1 MKFFRYLLALLL
13 TNTLGV
19 LAQTTISTMPTTIPN
34 NGLAAVT
41 FELSANQ
48 PIFLTGMTNVFSGV
62 SGTSGLVE
70 VWYRVG
76 GALVTGQTTP
86 NISTANGW
94 VLGLT
99 STVVTAGTSTAAN
112 IPFGGAMISLPAN
125 QSIGIFING
134 GALGSRYMS
143 WTAGTQSA
151 FTDGSVTINTMPNGF
166 GGSFP
171 NPTIGSRAFCGS
183 ITYIPQAACTG
194 TPNAGTTTPSFTA
207 VCPLQNFSLSLV
219 GSTAAGGLAYQWQ
232 SAAAA
237 TGPWTNIAGATT
249 VLASVSQTVDTW
261 YRCEVTCTPTSSSV
275 FSTPVQVTT
284 LPNLAGGT
292 YTIGAG
298 GTYPTFNAA
307 FAAAACGVAGP
318 VVFQVI
324 PSSPTFTEQLL
335 INDIPGMSATNTIT
349 VKGNFNTLSFAAIDA
364 NLRHTLQLN
373 GADHLRFEDLTIEAV
388 GAAVGWAVRMSNNA
402 NNNTFKRCVIRTTE
416 ASTLTTFAA
425 FTLTQSPTA
434 ANGSHSG
441 TASNLMIDS
450 CQIVGGYYGLCLNG
464 NGNTMGS
471 RPSNN
476 TVRNSSISNFYFYGI
491 YAYGQDDLVI
501 EYNDINRLSRSI
513 VSTAYGIYNYGRNPG
528 LKIRS
533 NRIHDLG
540 GLSGTTTFNA
550 YPLYCSTTSGTA
562 SSPALIANNAVYSIN
577 NLGGTTYGFYM
588 LSSDTLNM
596 LHNTIDINSNSGTAS
611 ATVYGAFF
619 SGGLTQ
625 INFKNNI
632 IQIGSSGTGLK
643 YGLYNSSITALI
655 NSNRNGIRFTS
666 TVGGSSNFVAA
677 RSATVTYPT
686 LAAWTA
692 ATARDSNSLS
702 SDPMFTAIL
711 SGDLT
716 PISFAYNNVGE
727 NQTALVPLDLV
738 KTVRS
743 SSPDIGAMEYTPI
756 GCPAPSNV
764 SLASVRANSATLN
777 YTSTSA
783 STNIQWGPKGFNPA
797 TGQGITVSTQSHII
811 VGLNGYTSYDVYLAG
826 NCGTQNS
833 VWVGPYSFV
842 TPVQVGW
849 VETFANGYDP
859 LAVVPKP
866 KGWTESNALAANPTP
881 LGTNSSAW
889 MVDGFLNVGTTGAV
903 RNQVPA
909 NSVATQGWTITPGI
923 DLGDVSHTT
932 FFEWNMG
939 MTLANGTQA
948 AVMGSDDSLLVLIS
962 TDNGSTWNRS
972 QALAKYHRNSG
983 LSPFG
988 GTYSVNLSAYT
999 GLVKIAF
1006 YLESLTNSSTQ
1017 IGTVDY
1023 ELFIDNTAL
1032 KATAAPCPA
1041 AALSI
1046 TSTTSTATVSWSV
1059 AGVATTPATIAW
1071 GPLGFSIGSGGSGAN
1086 QSTATTN
1093 PFTLSGLQ
1101 QGTTY
1106 QVYVQSACAA
1116 TLSQWAGPITF
1127 TTPCNSTLSGS
1138 YTIDSNGVGAN
1149 NFNKL
1154 SSALAAVTSCGIT
1167 GPVTFTLAPYTHL
1180 GGLNLGMLNG
1190 ASAVNTVTFQGPT
1203 TGTATLQGVGGQF
1216 AAVVLNG
1223 TAHLTLRNLRIVH
1236 PTASG
1241 IIMTAGA
1248 NNITIT
1254 ENLILADTTAIGST
1268 VAGIASSAN
1277 LTSVAGYG
1285 NNANNITI
1293 TNNVIKGG
1301 YYGVRFNGTST
1312 TSFNT
1317 GITISG
1323 NQISKSYYYGTY
1335 FYYMGGLTLHDNEVR
1350 NLRNTINYGHYLY
1363 YVANVNIQR
1372 NESYTSYA
1380 GITMGY
1386 LNNQLK
1392 PASNSIMANNMAA
1405 ATTSY
1410 GAYLPYPRHLDAY
1423 HNTFSGST
1431 YGIYLLS
1438 STGTLA
1444 ARNLNLRNNIFRGG
1458 TYAYFQSGSVDT
1470 IVLDY
1475 NLYNSS
1481 GASTFAN
1488 YGTAHANLAAWKIA
1502 HPTLNA
1508 NSTDNLAVF
1517 AAANDLRVVNN
1528 GPNNLGTP
1536 IASVA
1541 TDIDGDVR
1549 SSTTPDIGA
1558 DEFTPLAN
1566 DLQVTALLVPGNN
1579 SCGDSNSTVSVVIR
1593 NLGTATQTNFGVGA
1607 DVSGAATAA
1616 LSSTYTGTL
1625 ASLAIDTVQVGT
1637 FNSVVG
1643 GTFAFTGY
1651 VALAND
1657 GKTSNDTLI
1666 LSRNLLD
1673 ALPRIPTASSDTL
1686 CAGGSAT
1693 LYFPAGSLAS
1703 DSYMWLTATGDT
1715 ISTSD
1720 SLLVG
1725 LGNAVDTTFTLRQ
1738 VSTSGQVGPIDNT
1751 IGTTGNYVAM
1761 NHYNLFTVNSPT
1773 TIYSVDVFALS
1784 SGLID
1789 VVIQDAAT
1797 LATLQTVTVSST
1809 APGFNR
1815 LIVNI
1820 SLPPGTYRMGSTTTN
1835 NAGGLQRNTTG
1846 ASYPYLSTDGSV
1858 TITGSTFNATSY
1870 YYFYNWQLGGGG
1882 CPRPDGEVTIYRRDT
1897 PAAGFTSTAQAASLT
1912 AMTVDFDA
1920 STTTNAITYDWNFGD
1935 GGTASGAQVSH
1946 SYAAN
1951 GTYSVTL
1958 LATGLCGVDTLV
1970 VPVVVAGINVAE
1982 SALSRSLSLY
1992 PNPTAGL
1999 FHVDFDL
2006 GSMQHAELK
2015 VVNALGQSVYVRSL
2029 ESASGLQRHSIDLR
2043 GYASGL
2049 YWLQITSEEGQAMQR
2064 VAVQK

>member
-1 MKFFRYLLALLL
+1 M
-13 TNTLGV
+13 
-19 LAQTTISTMPTTIPN
+19 
-34 NGLAAVT
+34 
-41 FELSANQ
+41 
-48 PIFLTGMTNVFSGV
+48 
-62 SGTSGLVE
+62 
-70 VWYRVG
+70 
-76 GALVTGQTTP
+76 
-86 NISTANGW
+86 
-94 VLGLT
+94 
-99 STVVTAGTSTAAN
+99 
-112 IPFGGAMISLPAN
+112 
-125 QSIGIFING
+125 
-134 GALGSRYMS
+134 
-143 WTAGTQSA
+143 
-151 FTDGSVTINTMPNGF
+151 
-166 GGSFP
+166 
-171 NPTIGSRAFCGS
+171 
-183 ITYIPQAACTG
+183 
-194 TPNAGTTTPSFTA
+194 
-207 VCPLQNFSLSLV
+207 
-219 GSTAAGGLAYQWQ
+219 
-232 SAAAA
+232 
-237 TGPWTNIAGATT
+237 
-249 VLASVSQTVDTW
+249 
-261 YRCEVTCTPTSSSV
+261 
-275 FSTPVQVTT
+275 
-284 LPNLAGGT
+284 
-292 YTIGAG
+292 
-298 GTYPTFNAA
+298 
-307 FAAAACGVAGP
+307 
-318 VVFQVI
+318 
-324 PSSPTFTEQLL
+324 
-335 INDIPGMSATNTIT
+335 
-349 VKGNFNTLSFAAIDA
+349 GN
-364 NLRHTLQLN
+364 
-373 GADHLRFEDLTIEAV
+373 
-388 GAAVGWAVRMSNNA
+388 
-402 NNNTFKRCVIRTTE
+402 
-416 ASTLTTFAA
+416 
-425 FTLTQSPTA
+425 
-434 ANGSHSG
+434 
-441 TASNLMIDS
+441 
-450 CQIVGGYYGLCLNG
+450 
-464 NGNTMGS
+464 
-471 RPSNN
+471 
-476 TVRNSSISNFYFYGI
+476 
-491 YAYGQDDLVI
+491 
-501 EYNDINRLSRSI
+501 
-513 VSTAYGIYNYGRNPG
+513 
-528 LKIRS
+528 
-533 NRIHDLG
+533 
-540 GLSGTTTFNA
+540 
-550 YPLYCSTTSGTA
+550 
-562 SSPALIANNAVYSIN
+562 
-577 NLGGTTYGFYM
+577 
-588 LSSDTLNM
+588 
-596 LHNTIDINSNSGTAS
+596 
-611 ATVYGAFF
+611 
-619 SGGLTQ
+619 
-625 INFKNNI
+625 
-632 IQIGSSGTGLK
+632 
-643 YGLYNSSITALI
+643 
-655 NSNRNGIRFTS
+655 
-666 TVGGSSNFVAA
+666 
-677 RSATVTYPT
+677 
-686 LAAWTA
+686 
-692 ATARDSNSLS
+692 
-702 SDPMFTAIL
+702 
-711 SGDLT
+711 
-716 PISFAYNNVGE
+716 
-727 NQTALVPLDLV
+727 
-738 KTVRS
+738 
-743 SSPDIGAMEYTPI
+743 
-756 GCPAPSNV
+756 
-764 SLASVRANSATLN
+764 
-777 YTSTSA
+777 
-783 STNIQWGPKGFNPA
+783 
-797 TGQGITVSTQSHII
+797 
-811 VGLNGYTSYDVYLAG
+811 
-826 NCGTQNS
+826 
-833 VWVGPYSFV
+833 
-842 TPVQVGW
+842 
-849 VETFANGYDP
+849 
-859 LAVVPKP
+859 
-866 KGWTESNALAANPTP
+866 
-881 LGTNSSAW
+881 
-889 MVDGFLNVGTTGAV
+889 
-903 RNQVPA
+903 
-909 NSVATQGWTITPGI
+909 
-923 DLGDVSHTT
+923 
-932 FFEWNMG
+932 
-939 MTLANGTQA
+939 
-948 AVMGSDDSLLVLIS
+948 
-962 TDNGSTWNRS
+962 
-972 QALAKYHRNSG
+972 
-983 LSPFG
+983 
-988 GTYSVNLSAYT
+988 
-999 GLVKIAF
+999 
-1006 YLESLTNSSTQ
+1006 
-1017 IGTVDY
+1017 
-1023 ELFIDNTAL
+1023 
-1032 KATAAPCPA
+1032 
-1041 AALSI
+1041 
-1046 TSTTSTATVSWSV
+1046 
-1059 AGVATTPATIAW
+1059 
-1071 GPLGFSIGSGGSGAN
+1071 
-1086 QSTATTN
+1086 
-1093 PFTLSGLQ
+1093 
-1101 QGTTY
+1101 
-1106 QVYVQSACAA
+1106 
-1116 TLSQWAGPITF
+1116 
-1127 TTPCNSTLSGS
+1127 
-1138 YTIDSNGVGAN
+1138 
-1149 NFNKL
+1149 
-1154 SSALAAVTSCGIT
+1154 
-1167 GPVTFTLAPYTHL
+1167 
-1180 GGLNLGMLNG
+1180 
-1190 ASAVNTVTFQGPT
+1190 
-1203 TGTATLQGVGGQF
+1203 
-1216 AAVVLNG
+1216 
-1223 TAHLTLRNLRIVH
+1223 
-1236 PTASG
+1236 
-1241 IIMTAGA
+1241 
-1248 NNITIT
+1248 
-1254 ENLILADTTAIGST
+1254 
-1268 VAGIASSAN
+1268 
-1277 LTSVAGYG
+1277 
-1285 NNANNITI
+1285 
-1293 TNNVIKGG
+1293 
-1301 YYGVRFNGTST
+1301 
-1312 TSFNT
+1312 
-1317 GITISG
+1317 
-1323 NQISKSYYYGTY
+1323 
-1335 FYYMGGLTLHDNEVR
+1335 LTLHDNEVR

-1458 TYAYFQSGSVDT
+1458 TYAYFQSGLVDT

-1481 GASTFAN
+1481 SPATFVN
-1488 YGTAHANLAAWKIA
+1488 YGTAHASLAAWKIA

-1657 GKTSNDTLI
+1657 GKTSNDTLT

-1703 DSYMWLTATGDT
+1703 DSYMWLTTTGDT

-1846 ASYPYLSTDGSV
+1846 AVFPYLSTDGSV
-1858 TITGSTFNATSY
+1858 TITGTTFNATSY

>member
-1 MKFFRYLLALLL
+1 
-13 TNTLGV
+13 
-19 LAQTTISTMPTTIPN
+19 
-34 NGLAAVT
+34 
-41 FELSANQ
+41 
-48 PIFLTGMTNVFSGV
+48 
-62 SGTSGLVE
+62 
-70 VWYRVG
+70 
-76 GALVTGQTTP
+76 
-86 NISTANGW
+86 
-94 VLGLT
+94 
-99 STVVTAGTSTAAN
+99 
-112 IPFGGAMISLPAN
+112 
-125 QSIGIFING
+125 
-134 GALGSRYMS
+134 
-143 WTAGTQSA
+143 
-151 FTDGSVTINTMPNGF
+151 
-166 GGSFP
+166 
-171 NPTIGSRAFCGS
+171 
-183 ITYIPQAACTG
+183 
-194 TPNAGTTTPSFTA
+194 
-207 VCPLQNFSLSLV
+207 
-219 GSTAAGGLAYQWQ
+219 
-232 SAAAA
+232 
-237 TGPWTNIAGATT
+237 
-249 VLASVSQTVDTW
+249 
-261 YRCEVTCTPTSSSV
+261 
-275 FSTPVQVTT
+275 
-284 LPNLAGGT
+284 
-292 YTIGAG
+292 
-298 GTYPTFNAA
+298 
-307 FAAAACGVAGP
+307 
-318 VVFQVI
+318 
-324 PSSPTFTEQLL
+324 
-335 INDIPGMSATNTIT
+335 
-349 VKGNFNTLSFAAIDA
+349 
-364 NLRHTLQLN
+364 
-373 GADHLRFEDLTIEAV
+373 
-388 GAAVGWAVRMSNNA
+388 
-402 NNNTFKRCVIRTTE
+402 
-416 ASTLTTFAA
+416 
-425 FTLTQSPTA
+425 
-434 ANGSHSG
+434 
-441 TASNLMIDS
+441 
-450 CQIVGGYYGLCLNG
+450 
-464 NGNTMGS
+464 
-471 RPSNN
+471 
-476 TVRNSSISNFYFYGI
+476 
-491 YAYGQDDLVI
+491 
-501 EYNDINRLSRSI
+501 
-513 VSTAYGIYNYGRNPG
+513 
-528 LKIRS
+528 
-533 NRIHDLG
+533 
-540 GLSGTTTFNA
+540 
-550 YPLYCSTTSGTA
+550 
-562 SSPALIANNAVYSIN
+562 
-577 NLGGTTYGFYM
+577 
-588 LSSDTLNM
+588 
-596 LHNTIDINSNSGTAS
+596 
-611 ATVYGAFF
+611 
-619 SGGLTQ
+619 
-625 INFKNNI
+625 
-632 IQIGSSGTGLK
+632 
-643 YGLYNSSITALI
+643 
-655 NSNRNGIRFTS
+655 
-666 TVGGSSNFVAA
+666 
-677 RSATVTYPT
+677 
-686 LAAWTA
+686 
-692 ATARDSNSLS
+692 
-702 SDPMFTAIL
+702 
-711 SGDLT
+711 
-716 PISFAYNNVGE
+716 
-727 NQTALVPLDLV
+727 
-738 KTVRS
+738 
-743 SSPDIGAMEYTPI
+743 
-756 GCPAPSNV
+756 
-764 SLASVRANSATLN
+764 
-777 YTSTSA
+777 
-783 STNIQWGPKGFNPA
+783 
-797 TGQGITVSTQSHII
+797 
-811 VGLNGYTSYDVYLAG
+811 
-826 NCGTQNS
+826 
-833 VWVGPYSFV
+833 
-842 TPVQVGW
+842 
-849 VETFANGYDP
+849 
-859 LAVVPKP
+859 
-866 KGWTESNALAANPTP
+866 
-881 LGTNSSAW
+881 
-889 MVDGFLNVGTTGAV
+889 
-903 RNQVPA
+903 
-909 NSVATQGWTITPGI
+909 
-923 DLGDVSHTT
+923 
-932 FFEWNMG
+932 
-939 MTLANGTQA
+939 
-948 AVMGSDDSLLVLIS
+948 
-962 TDNGSTWNRS
+962 
-972 QALAKYHRNSG
+972 
-983 LSPFG
+983 
-988 GTYSVNLSAYT
+988 
-999 GLVKIAF
+999 
-1006 YLESLTNSSTQ
+1006 
-1017 IGTVDY
+1017 
-1023 ELFIDNTAL
+1023 
-1032 KATAAPCPA
+1032 
-1041 AALSI
+1041 
-1046 TSTTSTATVSWSV
+1046 
-1059 AGVATTPATIAW
+1059 
-1071 GPLGFSIGSGGSGAN
+1071 
-1086 QSTATTN
+1086 
-1093 PFTLSGLQ
+1093 
-1101 QGTTY
+1101 
-1106 QVYVQSACAA
+1106 
-1116 TLSQWAGPITF
+1116 
-1127 TTPCNSTLSGS
+1127 
-1138 YTIDSNGVGAN
+1138 
-1149 NFNKL
+1149 
-1154 SSALAAVTSCGIT
+1154 
-1167 GPVTFTLAPYTHL
+1167 
-1180 GGLNLGMLNG
+1180 
-1190 ASAVNTVTFQGPT
+1190 
-1203 TGTATLQGVGGQF
+1203 
-1216 AAVVLNG
+1216 
-1223 TAHLTLRNLRIVH
+1223 
-1236 PTASG
+1236 
-1241 IIMTAGA
+1241 
-1248 NNITIT
+1248 
-1254 ENLILADTTAIGST
+1254 
-1268 VAGIASSAN
+1268 
-1277 LTSVAGYG
+1277 
-1285 NNANNITI
+1285 
-1293 TNNVIKGG
+1293 
-1301 YYGVRFNGTST
+1301 
-1312 TSFNT
+1312 
-1317 GITISG
+1317 
-1323 NQISKSYYYGTY
+1323 
-1335 FYYMGGLTLHDNEVR
+1335 MGGLTLHDNEVR

-1458 TYAYFQSGSVDT
+1458 TYAYFQSGLVDT

-1481 GASTFAN
+1481 SPATFVN
-1488 YGTAHANLAAWKIA
+1488 YGTAHASLAAWKIA

-1789 VVIQDAAT
+1789 LVIQDAAT

-1846 ASYPYLSTDGSV
+1846 AVFPYLSTDGSV
-1858 TITGSTFNATSY
+1858 TITGTTFNATSY

>member
-1 MKFFRYLLALLL
+1 
-13 TNTLGV
+13 
-19 LAQTTISTMPTTIPN
+19 
-34 NGLAAVT
+34 
-41 FELSANQ
+41 
-48 PIFLTGMTNVFSGV
+48 
-62 SGTSGLVE
+62 
-70 VWYRVG
+70 
-76 GALVTGQTTP
+76 
-86 NISTANGW
+86 
-94 VLGLT
+94 
-99 STVVTAGTSTAAN
+99 
-112 IPFGGAMISLPAN
+112 
-125 QSIGIFING
+125 
-134 GALGSRYMS
+134 
-143 WTAGTQSA
+143 
-151 FTDGSVTINTMPNGF
+151 
-166 GGSFP
+166 
-171 NPTIGSRAFCGS
+171 
-183 ITYIPQAACTG
+183 
-194 TPNAGTTTPSFTA
+194 
-207 VCPLQNFSLSLV
+207 
-219 GSTAAGGLAYQWQ
+219 
-232 SAAAA
+232 
-237 TGPWTNIAGATT
+237 
-249 VLASVSQTVDTW
+249 
-261 YRCEVTCTPTSSSV
+261 
-275 FSTPVQVTT
+275 
-284 LPNLAGGT
+284 
-292 YTIGAG
+292 
-298 GTYPTFNAA
+298 
-307 FAAAACGVAGP
+307 
-318 VVFQVI
+318 
-324 PSSPTFTEQLL
+324 
-335 INDIPGMSATNTIT
+335 
-349 VKGNFNTLSFAAIDA
+349 
-364 NLRHTLQLN
+364 
-373 GADHLRFEDLTIEAV
+373 
-388 GAAVGWAVRMSNNA
+388 
-402 NNNTFKRCVIRTTE
+402 
-416 ASTLTTFAA
+416 
-425 FTLTQSPTA
+425 
-434 ANGSHSG
+434 
-441 TASNLMIDS
+441 
-450 CQIVGGYYGLCLNG
+450 
-464 NGNTMGS
+464 
-471 RPSNN
+471 
-476 TVRNSSISNFYFYGI
+476 
-491 YAYGQDDLVI
+491 
-501 EYNDINRLSRSI
+501 
-513 VSTAYGIYNYGRNPG
+513 
-528 LKIRS
+528 
-533 NRIHDLG
+533 
-540 GLSGTTTFNA
+540 
-550 YPLYCSTTSGTA
+550 
-562 SSPALIANNAVYSIN
+562 
-577 NLGGTTYGFYM
+577 
-588 LSSDTLNM
+588 
-596 LHNTIDINSNSGTAS
+596 
-611 ATVYGAFF
+611 
-619 SGGLTQ
+619 
-625 INFKNNI
+625 
-632 IQIGSSGTGLK
+632 
-643 YGLYNSSITALI
+643 
-655 NSNRNGIRFTS
+655 
-666 TVGGSSNFVAA
+666 
-677 RSATVTYPT
+677 
-686 LAAWTA
+686 
-692 ATARDSNSLS
+692 
-702 SDPMFTAIL
+702 
-711 SGDLT
+711 
-716 PISFAYNNVGE
+716 
-727 NQTALVPLDLV
+727 
-738 KTVRS
+738 
-743 SSPDIGAMEYTPI
+743 
-756 GCPAPSNV
+756 
-764 SLASVRANSATLN
+764 
-777 YTSTSA
+777 
-783 STNIQWGPKGFNPA
+783 
-797 TGQGITVSTQSHII
+797 
-811 VGLNGYTSYDVYLAG
+811 
-826 NCGTQNS
+826 
-833 VWVGPYSFV
+833 
-842 TPVQVGW
+842 
-849 VETFANGYDP
+849 
-859 LAVVPKP
+859 
-866 KGWTESNALAANPTP
+866 
-881 LGTNSSAW
+881 
-889 MVDGFLNVGTTGAV
+889 
-903 RNQVPA
+903 
-909 NSVATQGWTITPGI
+909 
-923 DLGDVSHTT
+923 
-932 FFEWNMG
+932 
-939 MTLANGTQA
+939 
-948 AVMGSDDSLLVLIS
+948 
-962 TDNGSTWNRS
+962 
-972 QALAKYHRNSG
+972 
-983 LSPFG
+983 
-988 GTYSVNLSAYT
+988 
-999 GLVKIAF
+999 
-1006 YLESLTNSSTQ
+1006 
-1017 IGTVDY
+1017 
-1023 ELFIDNTAL
+1023 
-1032 KATAAPCPA
+1032 
-1041 AALSI
+1041 
-1046 TSTTSTATVSWSV
+1046 
-1059 AGVATTPATIAW
+1059 
-1071 GPLGFSIGSGGSGAN
+1071 
-1086 QSTATTN
+1086 
-1093 PFTLSGLQ
+1093 
-1101 QGTTY
+1101 
-1106 QVYVQSACAA
+1106 
-1116 TLSQWAGPITF
+1116 
-1127 TTPCNSTLSGS
+1127 
-1138 YTIDSNGVGAN
+1138 
-1149 NFNKL
+1149 
-1154 SSALAAVTSCGIT
+1154 
-1167 GPVTFTLAPYTHL
+1167 
-1180 GGLNLGMLNG
+1180 
-1190 ASAVNTVTFQGPT
+1190 
-1203 TGTATLQGVGGQF
+1203 
-1216 AAVVLNG
+1216 
-1223 TAHLTLRNLRIVH
+1223 
-1236 PTASG
+1236 
-1241 IIMTAGA
+1241 MTAGA

-1789 VVIQDAAT
+1789 LVIQDAAT

-1846 ASYPYLSTDGSV
+1846 AVFPYLSTDGSV
-1858 TITGSTFNATSY
+1858 TITGTTFNATSY